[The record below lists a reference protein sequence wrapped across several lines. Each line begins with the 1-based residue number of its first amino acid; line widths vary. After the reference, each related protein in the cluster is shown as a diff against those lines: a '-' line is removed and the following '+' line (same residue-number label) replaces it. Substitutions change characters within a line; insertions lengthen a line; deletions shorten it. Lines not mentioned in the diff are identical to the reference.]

1 MFLVMIF
8 WFLPRPI
15 WNPDLSMF
23 QQSPDWI
30 LFSRYMAWKFLIHAS
45 IDLALFTT
53 FHLGSVTFCLCT
65 EYSGWQSRNL

>member
-15 WNPDLSMF
+15 WNPDLSKF

-30 LFSRYMAWKFLIHAS
+30 LFSRYVAWKSLNHTS

-53 FHLGSVTFCLCT
+53 FCLGSVAFCLRT
-65 EYSGWQSRNL
+65 EYSGW